1 MPAKTQPAR
10 GMRDFLPA
18 DLRRREYVV
27 RVVKD
32 VYERYGF
39 EPLETPAV
47 ENIETL
53 LGKYGE
59 EGNQLIFKILKRG
72 EHEKTGEADLA
83 LRYDLTV
90 PLARVVAEYGERLPR
105 FFKRYQIQPVWR
117 ADRPARGRFRE
128 FYQCDVDCTGTR
140 SAVVEAEICAAASD
154 VLRTL
159 GFDNFTIR
167 LNHRQVLA
175 GVLEAAGVAADK
187 HGEALVAIDKLDKV
201 GREGVAREFA
211 ARGIT
216 AESGD
221 ELLGFFENLPAL
233 EHAAEFVAEGGGGA
247 GASKAAAYNRAAL
260 GRLVEFVGGHDAG
273 ALGIENLRQIVE
285 YASAYGVADRIKI
298 DPSLARGLSYYTGAI
313 MEISVPDL
321 AGSLGGGGRY
331 DNLVGM
337 FSGKD
342 IPACGFSLGLE
353 RIIVVMTERDMFP
366 ENLGRTSADV
376 LVTVWNEESV
386 KDSLAFAAEL
396 RLSAPGMRVDVYP
409 EADKLGKQLK
419 YASALGVP
427 FVVVIGDD
435 ERARGEVT
443 LKDMEAGKQRTL
455 KRESAGE
462 SISEALSGAGR

>member
-1 MPAKTQPAR
+1 MAAKTQPAR

-18 DLRRREYVV
+18 DLRKRGYVIGV
-27 RVVKD
+27 IKD

-90 PLARVVAEYGERLPR
+90 PLARVVAEYGDKLPR

-128 FYQCDVDCTGTR
+128 FYQCDVDCIGTR

-175 GVLEAAGVAADK
+175 GVLEAAGIAADR

-201 GREGVAREFA
+201 GREGVAREFN
-211 ARGIT
+211 ARGID
-216 AESGD
+216 AAGGEK
-221 ELLGFFENLPAL
+221 LLDFFEKLPEL
-233 EHAAEFVAEGGGGA
+233 ERAAEFVAGGGGVEGVSTA
-247 GASKAAAYNRAAL
+247 VAYNHAVL

-273 ALGIENLRQIVE
+273 ALGIENLRAIVE
-285 YASAYGVADRIKI
+285 YAEAYGVADKIKI

-313 MEISVPDL
+313 MEIAVPDL

-353 RIIVVMTERDMFP
+353 RIIVVMTERGMFP
-366 ENLGRTSADV
+366 ENLGRASADV
-376 LVTVWNEESV
+376 LVTVWSEESV

-396 RLSAPGMRVDVYP
+396 RKSAPSLRVDVYP
-409 EADKLGKQLK
+409 DPDKLGKQLK

-427 FVVVIGDD
+427 FVVIIGDE
-435 ERARGEVT
+435 ERARGEIA
-443 LKDMEAGKQRTL
+443 LKDMKTGEQRTL
-455 KRESAGE
+455 KREQAGAE
-462 SISEALSGAGR
+462 LSEALNGAAK

>member
-1 MPAKTQPAR
+1 MAAKTQPAR

-18 DLRRREYVV
+18 DVRRREYVI
-27 RVVKD
+27 RVIKE

-90 PLARVVAEYGERLPR
+90 PLARVVAEYGDKLPK

-128 FYQCDVDCTGTR
+128 FYQCDVDCIGTR

-154 VLRTL
+154 VLTAL
-159 GFDNFTIR
+159 GFTNFTIR

-175 GVLEAAGVAADK
+175 GVLEAAGIAQEK
-187 HGEALVAIDKLDKV
+187 HGEALVAIDKLDKI
-201 GREGVAREFA
+201 GREGVAREFE
-211 ARGIT
+211 ARGIV
-216 AESGD
+216 AEGS
-221 ELLGFFENLPAL
+221 EQLLGFFENLPVL
-233 EHAAEFVAEGGGGA
+233 EHAAEFIAGDGGTAEVSQA
-247 GASKAAAYNRAAL
+247 QAYNAAAL
-260 GRLVEFVGGHDAG
+260 GRLVEFIGAGEAG
-273 ALGIENLRQIVE
+273 ARGIDELRKIVE
-285 YASAYGVADRIKI
+285 YAEGYGIADRIKL

-337 FSGKD
+337 FSGRD

-353 RIIVVMTERDMFP
+353 RIIVVMTERGMFP
-366 ENLGRTSADV
+366 EDLERAAADV
-376 LVTVWNEESV
+376 MVTIWNEESL
-386 KDSLAFAAEL
+386 KDSLAFASEL
-396 RLSAPGMRVDVYP
+396 RRAAPELRVDVYP
-409 EADKLGKQLK
+409 EADKLGKQFK
-419 YASALGVP
+419 YASSRGVP
-427 FVVVIGDD
+427 LVVVIGDD
-435 ERARGEVT
+435 ERARGEVA
-443 LKDMEAGKQRTL
+443 LKDMKTGEQRAVG
-455 KRESAGE
+455 REQAATAIRE
-462 SISEALSGAGR
+462 RQ